1 MRQILYH
8 YLVFLAIGLTA
19 CSSGSAPPPPATQLP
34 AVTIDDTRIIAGQ
47 TVYVPAYSHIYMWNQ
62 SQTMNLAATL
72 SVRNTDMT
80 NPIIIAAVDYYDSD
94 GQLVRQYLEQ
104 PVELGPLAS
113 TTFFVDREDTSG
125 GFGAAF
131 IVEWV
136 TQTEV
141 SLPVIESIM
150 INTSG
155 NQGISFVSPGRVIQN
170 RTNNAS
176 QQTSL

>member
-1 MRQILYH
+1 MRRFLYH
-8 YLVFLAIGLTA
+8 YLVFLTIGLTA
-19 CSSGSAPPPPATQLP
+19 CSSASAPPPVTQLP
-34 AVTIDDTRIIAGQ
+34 AVTIDNTKIIAGQ

-62 SQTMNLAATL
+62 NQTMNLSATL

-80 NPIIIAAVDYYDSD
+80 NPIIIASVNYHDSD
-94 GQLVRQYLEQ
+94 GQLVRQYLDQ
-104 PVELGPLAS
+104 AIELGSLAS
-113 TTFFVDREDTSG
+113 TTFVVDREDTSG

-141 SLPVIESIM
+141 SLPVIEAIM

-155 NQGISFVSPGRVIQN
+155 NQGISFVSPGRVIKS
-170 RTNNAS
+170 RTNDAS
-176 QQTSL
+176 QQTNL